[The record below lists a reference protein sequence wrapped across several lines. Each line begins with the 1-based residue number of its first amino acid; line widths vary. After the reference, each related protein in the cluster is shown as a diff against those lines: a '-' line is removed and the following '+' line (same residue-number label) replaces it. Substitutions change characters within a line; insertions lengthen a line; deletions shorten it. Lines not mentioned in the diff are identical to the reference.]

1 MLWLALFLLLFSV
14 ETCECGCIVGQVLV
28 RDEHHTRMFHAVYLF
43 GGETIHLSELA
54 QVVNIRL
61 VCTVLCCNLA
71 RHGAV
76 VARKHNAVLADNDWC
91 LQSSAVVAVC
101 HIPNNALRVFVTLV
115 VAVIHALTILINRET
130 FSRLVGIVHVMAGCG
145 CSCLSEDVVTTDCRT
160 ICKGDSIRIA
170 LKLGCSVPLC
180 FYLRVHGM
188 SADGLLLGCFLSG
201 NALVFL
207 QTCNG
212 FGV

>member
-1 MLWLALFLLLFSV
+1 MLRLALLLLLFSI
-14 ETCECGCIVGQVLV
+14 EACKRTCIVRQFLIG
-28 RDEHHTRMFHAVYLF
+28 DEDNARMLHAVYLL
-43 GGETIHLSELA
+43 GSEAEHGSKLA
-54 QVVNIRL
+54 QVVHIRL
-61 VCTVLCCNLA
+61 VCAVLCCNLA
-71 RHGAV
+71 RHSSV

-91 LQSSAVVAVC
+91 LQSSAVVVVC
-101 HIPNNALRVFVTLV
+101 HIPYNALRVFVTLV

-145 CSCLSEDVVTTDCRT
+145 CSCLCEDVVTTDCRT

-170 LKLGCSVPLC
+170 LNLGGSVPLC
-180 FYLRVHGM
+180 LNLRVHGM
-188 SADGLLLGCFLSG
+188 GTDFGLLGCFLCG